1 MGTSHS
7 HFFVAC
13 RITALVAI
21 TFFRVGDISA
31 QEQDSTKVFRIE
43 TSDGNEYVGR
53 IIEQKQDQIKIATEK
68 IGLITVRLADVVKIE
83 EVKVSQLKGN
93 VYWFENPQ
101 STRYLWSP
109 NGFGLKKGEG
119 YYQNIWVLFNH
130 FAVGVSD
137 NFSIGAG
144 IVPLFL
150 FAGAPTPAW
159 ITPKFSIPVRKDK
172 VSIGAG
178 GLIGG
183 VLGEADTGFGV
194 LYGTLTL
201 GNRDK
206 NLSLGLGYGYSGGDW
221 ANYPTISMS
230 GMVRTGPRGYF
241 LTENYYFGGGANFL
255 MLSFGG
261 RRIIKKTGLDFGL
274 VIPSDTGGSL
284 VAIPWL
290 GFSVPFG
297 AKTPGL

>member
-1 MGTSHS
+1 METTPSKL
-7 HFFVAC
+7 FIAC
-13 RITALVAI
+13 GISAFLAI
-21 TFFRVGDISA
+21 TFLHVGEISA
-31 QEQDSTKVFRIE
+31 QEQDSTKMFRIE

-53 IIEQKQDQIKIATEK
+53 VVEQKQGQIKIATEK
-68 IGLITVRLADVVKIE
+68 IGLITLRFADVVKIE
-83 EVKVSQLKGN
+83 EVKVSQLKDN

-137 NFSIGAG
+137 NFSMGAG

-150 FAGAPTPAW
+150 FAGSPTPAW

-178 GLIGG
+178 VLIGG
-183 VLGEADTGFGV
+183 VLGEPNTGFGV
-194 LYGTLTL
+194 MYGTLTL

-206 NLSLGLGYGYSGGDW
+206 NLSMGLGYGYSGGDW
-221 ANYPTISMS
+221 ASYPTISVS

-241 LTENYYFGGGANFL
+241 LTENYYFGGQAGFL
-255 MLSFGG
+255 MLSIGG

-297 AKTPGL
+297 KKSSGL

>member
-1 MGTSHS
+1 MEKTPSNFHAAWKLS
-7 HFFVAC
+7 C
-13 RITALVAI
+13 LIALI
-21 TFFRVGDISA
+21 FLQLGEISA
-31 QEQDSTKVFRIE
+31 QEQDTAKVFRIE
-43 TSDGNEYVGR
+43 TSDGNGYVGR
-53 IIEQKQDQIKIATEK
+53 IVEQRKDQIRIDTEK
-68 IGLITVRLADVVKIE
+68 LGVITLRMSDVIKIE
-83 EVKVSQLKGN
+83 EVEISQIKNN

-119 YYQNIWVLFNH
+119 YYQNIWVLFNQ
-130 FAVGVSD
+130 FAIGVSD
-137 NFSIGAG
+137 NFSIGG
-144 IVPLFL
+144 GMVPLFL

-172 VSIGAG
+172 VNIGAG

-183 VLGEADTGFGV
+183 VLGEPDTGFGV
-194 LYGTLTL
+194 FYGILTF

-206 NLSLGLGYGYSGGDW
+206 NLSLGLGYGYSGGNW
-221 ANYPTISMS
+221 SNYPALSLS

-241 LTENYYFGGGANFL
+241 LTENYYFGGEANFL

-274 VIPSDTGGSL
+274 FLPTDTGGTL

-290 GFSVPFG
+290 GFTVPFG
-297 AKTPGL
+297 RKNW